1 GEGEEGRV
9 PGAGYSPTEPFVSR
23 PRAFDRQGVSLDDL
37 IDYTPALHEEAVK
50 LVSNYKIGPIFT
62 PPVVSTWPKPLATLI
77 MPSATGGAN
86 WQGGSLDP
94 QTNIMYI
101 FSNTSPT
108 QLGLVPAD
116 PARTDFGYIQGT
128 ARDPNAPAPAGRG
141 GGGGGAPSGEA
152 AAAGGR
158 GGRGGAGGAA
168 PAAAAAGGGGGEG
181 GGGGLT
187 VQGLPIVKPP
197 YARIT
202 ALDLNKGE
210 MVWQI
215 AHGE

>member
-1 GEGEEGRV
+1 M
-9 PGAGYSPTEPFVSR
+9 
-23 PRAFDRQGVSLDDL
+23 DDL
-37 IDYTPALHEEAVK
+37 IDFTTQLHEEAVK
-50 LVSNYKIGPIFT
+50 IVSNYKIGPIFT

-94 QTNIMYI
+94 QTNIFYI

-116 PARTDFGYIQGT
+116 PARTDFGYVQGT

-141 GGGGGAPSGEA
+141 GRGGGAAPAGGGGA
-152 AAAGGR
+152 AAG
-158 GGRGGAGGAA
+158 GGRGGAQAAGGGAA
-168 PAAAAAGGGGGEG
+168 AGGGGGGGEG

-187 VQGLPIVKPP
+187 VQGLP
-197 YARIT
+197 
-202 ALDLNKGE
+202 
-210 MVWQI
+210 
-215 AHGE
+215 